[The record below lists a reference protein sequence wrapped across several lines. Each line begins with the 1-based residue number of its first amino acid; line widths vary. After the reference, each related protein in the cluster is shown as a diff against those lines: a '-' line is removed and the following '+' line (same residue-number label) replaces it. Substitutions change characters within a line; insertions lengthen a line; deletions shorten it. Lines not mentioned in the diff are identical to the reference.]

1 MRPRPSPCPSCGA
14 HSAAFAEENTD
25 YLDEPDETGEV
36 PTRPGTLNDPLHAPY
51 QNEKEARYSNNGAL
65 PPDLSLIVRA
75 RPHGENYI
83 FALLTGARPSSA
95 RPLVLRC

>member
-1 MRPRPSPCPSCGA
+1 MRDPHGA
-14 HSAAFAEENTD
+14 YGVAFAEENDD
-25 YLDEPDETGEV
+25 YPDEPDETGEV
-36 PTRPGTLNDPLHAPY
+36 GTRVGNLNDHLHAPY

-83 FALLTGARPSSA
+83 FALLTGAYMA
-95 RPLVLRC
+95 